1 MRSFKLFCSAIIL
14 SSAVFAQN
22 NTPEALP
29 EIPTLSIDA
38 QKQKNPETPP
48 ANLPNAEVQNA
59 PTPQSALLD
68 STQNTLE
75 SQMPTQNTE
84 ESNNPLLSENQED
97 NNSTKRSRDPFT
109 PIITPKESG
118 QITNAPQLDL
128 FTKTELILPS
138 TARKIKKIIL
148 EYQNLNGSITS
159 LEQNLEGDIDWHFPL
174 ILSQEVQPKA
184 PNVLDKQ
191 NFILGNLFDF
201 EISRQTIQLKAPL
214 RLLRDFTL
222 ASPTRLILDFKV
234 PNKTPLQ
241 EIFDTQIPTIPQV
254 SLSTHLDFY
263 RITFTLD
270 GQYKYTLVQKTTGNY
285 EIELH

>member
-22 NTPEALP
+22 NEPEALP

-48 ANLPNAEVQNA
+48 ANLPNAEAQNTL
-59 PTPQSALLD
+59 TPQSALLD
-68 STQNTLE
+68 STQNTPA

-84 ESNNPLLSENQED
+84 ESNKPFLSENQED

-191 NFILGNLFDF
+191 NFVLGNLFDF
-201 EISRQTIQLKAPL
+201 EISRQKIQLKAPL

-241 EIFDTQIPTIPQV
+241 EIFDTQIPTIPKV